1 MFDFIE
7 YIKELIASNKLAMQ
21 KGFEATTCSGINYLE
36 GMLEQYQTT
45 ANFVCT
51 ADTCQESTFQQSG
64 GWFKRRVYTVFI
76 LARHEY
82 GNMEDYASK
91 LALCREIFRQLQ
103 SRFLRDSE
111 LLQTCLLY
119 LHTEDIRSNEL
130 GATFLNGCTGLYFML
145 SMDEPTD
152 ITYNPEEWYDTSNK

>member
-7 YIKELIASNKLAMQ
+7 YIKELITSNKLARQ

-91 LALCREIFRQLQ
+91 LALCRELFRQLQ

-152 ITYNPEEWYDTSNK
+152 ITYNPEEWTQQ

>member
-152 ITYNPEEWYDTSNK
+152 ITYNPEEWTQQ

>member
-7 YIKELIASNKLAMQ
+7 YIKELTQTNKLAISQ
-21 KGFEATTCSGINYLE
+21 GFEHTTCSGINYLE

-51 ADTCQESTFQQSG
+51 TDTCQESTFQQSG

-82 GNMEDYASK
+82 GNMDDYAAK
-91 LALCREIFRQLQ
+91 LDICRELFRQLQ
-103 SRFLRDSE
+103 SRFLHDSE
-111 LLQTCLLY
+111 LLQTQLLY

-152 ITYNPEEWYDTSNK
+152 ITYNPQEWT

>member
-1 MFDFIE
+1 MFDFIQ
-7 YIKELIASNKLAMQ
+7 YMHDLTTANKLAIDKEFQ
-21 KGFEATTCSGINYLE
+21 AVTCSGINYLE

-51 ADTCQESTFQQSG
+51 TDTCQETTFQQSG

-82 GNMEDYASK
+82 GNMDDYAAK
-91 LALCREIFRQLQ
+91 LAICRRLFRQLQ
-103 SRFLRDSE
+103 SRFLHDSE
-111 LLQTCLLY
+111 LLQTQMLY

-152 ITYNPEEWYDTSNK
+152 IAYNPEEWK